1 MLENLLFNR
10 TKQPILQKALDA
22 YSLRLNTTSNNIA
35 NISTKGYKSK
45 KVNFEMKLID
55 AMESSKLSGFETSQN
70 HMKLG
75 KDKLEEIEADVY
87 TSDSEF
93 SNGVNNVDIDHEMVE
108 LGKVQINNTVIARAM
123 SGFFGTLDA
132 SIKGQR
138 TR

>member
-22 YSLRLNTTSNNIA
+22 YSLRLNAISNNIA
-35 NISTKGYKSK
+35 NISTKGYKAR
-45 KVNFEMKLID
+45 KVDFENKLID
-55 AMESSKLSGFETSQN
+55 AMETSKLSGYGTSDK
-70 HMKLG
+70 HIKLG
-75 KDKLEEIEADVY
+75 KDKLDAIEPTVY
-87 TSDSEF
+87 VSDDDF
-93 SNGVNNVDIDHEMVE
+93 SNGINNVDIDHEMVE
-108 LGKVQINNTVIARAM
+108 LGKVQINNTAISRAM